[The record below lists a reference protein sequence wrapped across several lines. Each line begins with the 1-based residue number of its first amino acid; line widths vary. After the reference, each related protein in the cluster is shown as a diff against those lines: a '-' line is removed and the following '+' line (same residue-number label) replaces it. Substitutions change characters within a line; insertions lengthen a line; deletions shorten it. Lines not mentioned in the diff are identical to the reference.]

1 MKRLK
6 RVLACSCAL
15 ALCVSLVACGK
26 KDSSEKK
33 EETTT
38 TTEATEEL
46 TEEVTEASGE
56 AETKTWGDFTITV
69 PAGFEFKGGDV
80 FDENDTNYFSVKKG
94 SFSYFDFKNE
104 SEETMNKQYNYN
116 KNTYTN
122 EQTDVKGTFGGIDW
136 TGFQYSDGFG
146 GYGFEL
152 YATSKGKFLR
162 VSSAGFKFDDPIVKE
177 VLDSLVI
184 GEGGADKASA
194 SDAEATT
201 EEEEVIN
208 YTKVVEMDKAR
219 FGVPE
224 GYSIIK
230 EASTQL
236 VLSNDET
243 GGRVSV
249 LTGSKTAEEQLDAV
263 MGDAEAEKEEWD
275 IDDIHW
281 VGYSLD
287 EGYYTVLT
295 NVAGGY
301 VMIDL
306 QFGTMEELEML
317 IKGLEYA
324 E

>member
-1 MKRLK
+1 MKK
-6 RVLACSCAL
+6 FSKVLACACAL
-15 ALCVSLVACGK
+15 TLCVSLAACGK

-38 TTEATEEL
+38 TEATEEV
-46 TEEVTEASGE
+46 TEEVTEAAGE
-56 AETKTWGDFTITV
+56 AETVTWGDYTITV

-80 FDENDTNYFSVKKG
+80 FDENDTRYFSVKKG
-94 SFSYFDFKNE
+94 SFSYFDFKTE
-104 SEETMNKQYNYN
+104 SSEDNMNNQYNYN

-152 YATSKGKFLR
+152 YATASGKFLR
-162 VSSAGFKFDDPIVKE
+162 VSSAGFKFDDAVVKE
-177 VLDSLVI
+177 VLDSFII
-184 GEGGADKASA
+184 GEGDGDKEATA
-194 SDAEATT
+194 SDADDTAK
-201 EEEEVIN
+201 EEEIN
-208 YTKVVEMDKAR
+208 YTKVVELDKAR

-224 GYSIIK
+224 GYSILK

-236 VLSNDET
+236 VLQNDET
-243 GGRVSV
+243 GGKVSV
-249 LTGSKTAEEQLDAV
+249 MTGSKTAEEQLDSV
-263 MGDAEAEKEEWD
+263 MGDSTEPKQEWD

-281 VGYSLD
+281 VGYSLAD
-287 EGYYTVLT
+287 GYYTVLT
-295 NVAGGY
+295 NVADGY
-301 VMIDL
+301 LMIDL
-306 QFGTMEELEML
+306 QFGSMEELEML

>member
-1 MKRLK
+1 MRKILK
-6 RVLACSCAL
+6 KALVCGCAFT
-15 ALCVSLVACGK
+15 LCLSMAACGK
-26 KDSSEKK
+26 KDEKK

-38 TTEATEEL
+38 EEVTVEEL

-104 SEETMNKQYNYN
+104 SEDTMNNQYNYN

-122 EQTDVKGTFGGIDW
+122 EQTDVKGTYAGIDW

-184 GEGGADKASA
+184 GEGDADKASA

-275 IDDIHW
+275 IDNIHW